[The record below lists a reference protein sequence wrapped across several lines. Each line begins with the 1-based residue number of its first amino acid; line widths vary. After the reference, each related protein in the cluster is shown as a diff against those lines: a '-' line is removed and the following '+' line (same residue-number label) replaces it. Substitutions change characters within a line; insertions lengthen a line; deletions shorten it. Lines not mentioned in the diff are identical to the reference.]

1 MPGLILKYGT
11 NYMLIRKNT
20 LQSLADTMSE
30 PEIRG
35 RSLWADARKR
45 FIHNKAAVAGL
56 TVLILVSLFAFI
68 GEWLAQY
75 PNDEIDFMVIGQVAE
90 LGGPSFANG
99 HYFGTDDLGRDLFA
113 RVVQGTQISL
123 MVGIVG
129 AAIAVVAGT
138 LYGAIAGYVGGQVDN
153 VMMRIVDMLMAI
165 PYMFVIILLLVM
177 FGRSISMLF
186 VGIGLLS
193 WLDMSRIVRGQTL
206 SLKNKE
212 FIEAA
217 QATGVS
223 SFKIILRHIL
233 PNLLGVVAVYATLLV
248 PLMILTESFIS
259 FLGLG
264 VQEPNTSWGALI
276 FEGAGTMQYGTLWQL
291 AFPLFFFVITL
302 FSFFFI
308 GDGLRDA
315 LDPKDR

>member
-1 MPGLILKYGT
+1 MT
-11 NYMLIRKNT
+11 
-20 LQSLADTMSE
+20 SLADRLVE
-30 PEIRG
+30 QEVKG
-35 RSLWADARKR
+35 RSPWTDARKR
-45 FIHNKAAVAGL
+45 FLRNRAAMAGL
-56 TVLILVSLFAFI
+56 VVLVLVLIFAATGPF
-68 GEWLAQY
+68 LARFSI
-75 PNDEIDFMVIGQVAE
+75 DEIDFMIIGQVAE
-90 LGGPSFANG
+90 LGGPSFETG

-113 RVVQGTQISL
+113 RVVQGTQVSL

-129 AAIAVVAGT
+129 AGIAVIAGT
-138 LYGAIAGYVGGQVDN
+138 LYGAVAGYAGGALDN
-153 VMMRIVDMLMAI
+153 LMMRAVDILMAI
-165 PYMFVIILLLVM
+165 PYMFVLILLLVI
-177 FGRSISMLF
+177 FGRSIGMLF

-217 QATGVS
+217 RATGVS
-223 SFKIILRHIL
+223 GFRIIIRHIV

-264 VQEPNTSWGALI
+264 VQEPLTSWGALI
-276 FEGAGTMQYGTLWQL
+276 SEGAGTMQYGTLWQL

-302 FSFFFI
+302 FGFFFV